1 MGLWTNKNHRTILDD
16 AEDFGDYP
24 IGGRLKQWLAGVF
37 LPFWPI
43 LFGALS
49 LKLGRATF
57 FGTECRGSDSSLD
70 IHGMPAV
77 TLNIAY
83 IAFGCLL
90 HFHFF
95 WGLEPVLR
103 RFSQWGK
110 VISMIVLVP
119 CLVYSIWRVISD
131 AS

>member
-1 MGLWTNKNHRTILDD
+1 LDD
-16 AEDFGDYP
+16 AEDLGDYP

-57 FGTECRGSDSSLD
+57 FGSHNSLD
-70 IHGMPAV
+70 IQGLPAV
-77 TLNIAY
+77 TLNVAY
-83 IAFGCLL
+83 IAFGSLL
-90 HFHFF
+90 HFHYF
-95 WGLEPVLR
+95 WGLEPALR
-103 RFSQWGK
+103 RFSPWGK
-110 VISMIVLVP
+110 VISMIVLAP
-119 CLVYSIWRVISD
+119 CLFYSIWRVLSD